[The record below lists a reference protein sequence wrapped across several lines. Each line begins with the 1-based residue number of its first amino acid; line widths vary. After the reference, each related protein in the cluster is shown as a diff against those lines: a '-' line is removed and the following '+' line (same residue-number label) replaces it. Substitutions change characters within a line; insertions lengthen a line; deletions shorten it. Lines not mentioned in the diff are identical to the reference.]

1 MNNTKQEYHDYLS
14 QMLDDLADEKTA
26 VWFTNYLKGEIK
38 YRGLKTGMLKNVLS
52 KFFVDTGANT
62 LSISEQLAHIRYWLA
77 KPMAEDKLIALL
89 WLQEGLKFNLKYS
102 KDSSFIDQVLDLL
115 EDTFQKGHIHDW
127 STNDWLCVRVLE
139 IVPEKYP
146 QCIPRLMKWSSSNSI
161 WQRRS
166 SILSFKKSGKNGK
179 YFENIEH
186 LIKNLLPSDE
196 RFIQTAIGWVL
207 SDISR
212 KFPEKSLQ
220 LFEKHFMDLSHELI
234 VRHAK
239 YLTNYESLKNKS
251 RKRKNR

>member
-1 MNNTKQEYHDYLS
+1 MNDNKQKYHDYLS

-52 KFFVDTGANT
+52 KFFVETGANT
-62 LSISEQLAHIRYWLA
+62 LSISEQLVHIRYWLA

-89 WLQEGLKFNLKYS
+89 WLQDGLKFNLKYS
-102 KDSSFIDQVLDLL
+102 KDSSFIDQALDLL
-115 EDTFQKGHIHDW
+115 EDTFQKGDIHDW
-127 STNDWLCVRVLE
+127 STNDWLCVRFLE
-139 IVPEKYP
+139 IIPEKYP
-146 QCIPRLMKWSSSNSI
+146 QYIPRLINWSSSNSK

-179 YFENIEH
+179 FFENIEQ

-212 KFPEKSLQ
+212 KYPEKSLQ
-220 LFEKHFMDLSHELI
+220 LFEEHFMYLSHEVI

-239 YLTNYESLKNKS
+239 YLPNYQNLKNKS
-251 RKRKNR
+251 RKNR